1 MLKVAVGASACAS
14 DLPKT
19 ARQTR
24 YIRRRADS
32 GRVVVVTVGSAFT
45 AKWLAPRLARF
56 VERHPEI
63 DLRIGA
69 NLNTVDLTTD
79 QADVAVRYNL
89 GDNGGLVANK
99 LVDEA
104 ATPMC
109 RPEVLD
115 GDPPL
120 REPAD
125 LARHTLTRA
134 NIRKLKP
141 GERIAAEGV
150 AVLR

>member
-14 DLPKT
+14 DLLKT

-24 YIRRRADS
+24 HIRRRADS
-32 GRVVVVTVGSAFT
+32 GRVVVVTVGPAFT
-45 AKWLAPRLARF
+45 AKWLAPRLTRF

-89 GDNGGLVANK
+89 GDNGGLVADK
-99 LVDEA
+99 LMDEA